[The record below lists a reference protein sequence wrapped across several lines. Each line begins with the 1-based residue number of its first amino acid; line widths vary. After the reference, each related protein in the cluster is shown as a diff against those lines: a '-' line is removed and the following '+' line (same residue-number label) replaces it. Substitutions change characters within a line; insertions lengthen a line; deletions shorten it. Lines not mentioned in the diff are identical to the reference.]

1 MGGRMLDYVTIT
13 LVFALTCS
21 AVLVFIRL
29 GG

>member
-1 MGGRMLDYVTIT
+1 MLDYFTIT